1 MQECAQAFGFSSWP
15 FRIVVDPEF
24 ARVWADRATVLAE
37 IKMRLRRLTATPHS
51 TVQLMWADFGAG
63 KSHTL
68 RHTEILARTDH
79 SNVLVPFY
87 TEMPVGGD
95 GLAALYRQLASVVG
109 EGLTPEILEIGRRPG
124 GHGRGGR
131 DLRQALR
138 LLAADDPEGRVLALD
153 WLQGV
158 QGVPNLRALK
168 SYGIASRIEDD
179 DRRLEVIRELV
190 EVIQAASHAGAT
202 LWLIDEFQRVAD
214 LPPKKREA
222 LLKSIAAL
230 INSCPSGLHIM
241 LSFSAAQQSAVAALL
256 PPDLR
261 SRASTFPMLTLP
273 YLDKA
278 STEVF
283 FRDLF
288 SAFRCENRPSPE
300 WPFSGD
306 ALRAL
311 CNLLHESCNGRLT
324 PRVVME
330 RAGDALFKI
339 YDRSDGKPTLPLAPQ
354 AVVDVLREILEA
366 AQ

>member
-1 MQECAQAFGFSSWP
+1 MQECANTFGFSSWP

-24 ARVWADRATVLAE
+24 ARVWADRAEVLAE
-37 IKMRLRRLTATPHS
+37 IKMRLRRLAATPHS

-68 RHTEILARTDH
+68 RHTEILAR
-79 SNVLVPFY
+79 SNPARQFVPFY

-95 GLAALYRQLASVVG
+95 GLASLYRHLGVVVG
-109 EGLTPEILEIGRRPG
+109 EGLTPAILEAAKRAAGQS
-124 GHGRGGR
+124 RGGR
-131 DLRQALR
+131 DLRQALK
-138 LLAADDPEGRVLALD
+138 LIAADDPAGRILALD

-158 QGVPNLRALK
+158 AGVPNLKTLK

-179 DRRLEVIRELV
+179 DRRVEVIRELV
-190 EVIQAASHAGAT
+190 EVVQASTHAGAS

-214 LPPKKREA
+214 LAPKKREA
-222 LLKSIAAL
+222 LLKSIASL

-241 LSFSAAQQSAVAALL
+241 LSFSAAQQSAVSAIL

-273 YLDKA
+273 YLDEA

-288 SAFRCENRPSPE
+288 SAFRCGEGLSAE
-300 WPFSGD
+300 WPLAPD
-306 ALRAL
+306 ALPAMCR
-311 CNLLHESCNGRLT
+311 LLHESCNGRLT
-324 PRVVME
+324 PRIVME
-330 RAGDALFKI
+330 RVGEALFRI
-339 YDRSDGKPTLPLAPQ
+339 FDRSEGRPTLPISSDDI
-354 AVVDVLREILEA
+354 VHVLRENLEST
-366 AQ
+366 Q